1 MSKPLDK
8 QQNTKEEELKTQE
21 PETSVSDVEAWKNK
35 YLRAL
40 ADYQNLEK
48 RTAQRHGD
56 NVRMAARSL
65 IVKLL
70 PIVDIFYKVQESIND
85 QGMTL
90 AMKQLEEVLE
100 SEQVKKLDTVGKPFD
115 PQTMECIEVIE
126 GKEDNVVT
134 EETRV
139 GYLLHDQVIRPTQ
152 VKVGKKKTEQQDKT
166 SDTKGKQTKEE
177 QELL

>member
-8 QQNTKEEELKTQE
+8 QQNTKEEEPKTQE

-56 NVRMAARSL
+56 DIRMAAKSL
-65 IVKLL
+65 IIKLL
-70 PIVDIFYKVQESIND
+70 PVVDILYNVQGSLKD

-90 AMKQLEEVLE
+90 AMKHLEEVLE
-100 SEQVKKLDTVGKPFD
+100 SEQVKKLPTVGKPFD

-126 GKEDNVVT
+126 GKEDNVVA
-134 EETRV
+134 EETRA
-139 GYLLHDQVIRPTQ
+139 GYQLHDQVIRPSQ
-152 VKVGKKKTEQQDKT
+152 VKVGK
-166 SDTKGKQTKEE
+166 QTKNENIKVKKDNE
-177 QELL
+177 GD